1 MSFLRK
7 QESRDPVFNGS
18 GLPRSRS
25 DDRGKDNNLKKPQ
38 KMNVLVVSGFL
49 GAGKTTLINH
59 LLSTRTG
66 ETGKIA
72 IIVNEVGELGVDGE
86 LLSGKNVDMI
96 ELAGGCICC
105 TIKSGFID
113 AVREIYEKVRPVF
126 LVVEATGVAQPGE
139 ILDMIFE
146 LPQNEFICLA
156 NLITVVD
163 AGFFEARKVL
173 ASFYDNQIRFADILI
188 LNKAD
193 QVDANILEEIRDL
206 LREMNPE
213 SLLLTTRHCAV
224 DPSILF
230 DTNYGNQKRPPQP
243 IQGPIQGHGDHD
255 SHHHEETGFES
266 FYFKDQTA
274 LNRKKLVHFLESLPP
289 TLFRLKGWVRFP
301 DASAFLDFTGGR
313 YRIEP
318 VDNNHATALA
328 FVGRGCNKTEIL
340 GALKECVAKE
350 P

>member
-1 MSFLRK
+1 
-7 QESRDPVFNGS
+7 
-18 GLPRSRS
+18 
-25 DDRGKDNNLKKPQ
+25 
-38 KMNVLVVSGFL
+38 MNVLLVSGFL

-59 LLSTRTG
+59 ILSSRTE

-72 IIVNEVGELGVDGE
+72 VIVNEVGELGVDGE
-86 LLSGKNVDMI
+86 LLSGQNVDMI

-105 TIKSGFID
+105 TIKSGFLD
-113 AVREIYEKVRPVF
+113 AVQEIYEKVHPDF

-139 ILDMIFE
+139 ILDIIFD

-188 LNKAD
+188 LNKVD
-193 QVDANILEEIRDL
+193 QVEANTLEEIQAL

-213 SLLLTTRHCAV
+213 GLLLTARHCAV

-230 DTNYGNQKRPPQP
+230 DTNHGDEKRPPQP
-243 IQGPIQGHGDHD
+243 IHGHDDHD
-255 SHHHEETGFES
+255 SHHHEKGGFES
-266 FYFKDQTA
+266 FSFKDQTP
-274 LNRKKLVHFLESLPP
+274 LDRKHLVHFLESLPP
-289 TLFRLKGWVRFP
+289 TLFRLKGWVRFS
-301 DASAFLDFTGGR
+301 DTSAFLDFTGGR

-318 VDNNHATALA
+318 VDSNHATALA
-328 FVGRGCNKTEIL
+328 FVGRGCNRAGIL
-340 GALKECVAKE
+340 LALKECTVKE
-350 P
+350 PDLV

>member
-1 MSFLRK
+1 MKK
-7 QESRDPVFNGS
+7 Q
-18 GLPRSRS
+18 
-25 DDRGKDNNLKKPQ
+25 Q
-38 KMNVLVVSGFL
+38 MMNVLVVSGFL

-59 LLSTRTG
+59 LLSSQTG

-86 LLSGKNVDMI
+86 LLSGQNVDMI

-105 TIKSGFID
+105 TIKTGFLD
-113 AVREIYEKVRPVF
+113 AVQEIYEKVRPDF

-146 LPQNEFICLA
+146 LPQNKFIHLRS
-156 NLITVVD
+156 LITVVD

-193 QVDANILEEIRDL
+193 QVEANILDEIQAL

-213 SLLLTTRHCAV
+213 SVLVTARHCAV
-224 DPSILF
+224 EPSLLF
-230 DTNYGNQKRPPQP
+230 DTDYGDDKRHPQP
-243 IQGPIQGHGDHD
+243 ALAHGDHD
-255 SHHHEETGFES
+255 SHHHEKGGFES
-266 FYFKDQTA
+266 FYFKDQTP
-274 LNRKKLVHFLESLPP
+274 LDRKKLIHFLESLPP

-318 VDNNHATALA
+318 VDNDHATALA
-328 FVGRGCNKTEIL
+328 FVGRGCNRAEIL
-340 GALKECVAKE
+340 LALEKCAAKE
-350 P
+350 PDLV